1 VQGVRWPLTEAQER
15 RREERGEVW
24 SAPGVLWVAF
34 IGPGVGAGGVA
45 GVTAAMNGY

>member
-1 VQGVRWPLTEAQER
+1 VWER

-24 SAPGVLWVAF
+24 SAPGVLEVAF
-34 IGPGVGAGGVA
+34 IGPREGAGGVA

>member
-1 VQGVRWPLTEAQER
+1 VWER

-24 SAPGVLWVAF
+24 SAPGLLGVAF
-34 IGPGVGAGGVA
+34 MGPGEVTGGVA